1 MATKESMATK
11 EKDSSTPM
19 PVVEKTSVM
28 DRDDNASLQKDPRTP
43 VINKSSTVIEKETLS
58 GKVSTPVKMYSLPK
72 VFSQSTPPKGL
83 SQSTPPKGLSQSTP
97 PKGLSQSTPPKWIS
111 QSSETTPLKETKS
124 SPVTRNDFT
133 NIQSKIDIF
142 CDDLDTE
149 IKACLYSV
157 SVNDTKD
164 VTKCLERLR
173 RRAKAFNGNISFSLD
188 QCVLKSTAVIQ
199 KVSSLEQY
207 VKHLRRE
214 KDLLQSQ
221 VTDLKAQKELQG
233 IEDVLLQSE
242 DDDDDLFSCSPKKAK
257 TEEK

>member
-58 GKVSTPVKMYSLPK
+58 GKISTPVKMYSVPK
-72 VFSQSTPPKGL
+72 VFSQNTPPKVL

-97 PKGLSQSTPPKWIS
+97 PKGLS

-133 NIQSKIDIF
+133 NIQSKIDLF

-173 RRAKAFNGNISFSLD
+173 RRAKAFRGNISFSLD

-207 VKHLRRE
+207 ANHLRRE

-221 VTDLKAQKELQG
+221 VTDLKTQKETQEL
-233 IEDVLLQSE
+233 EDMLLQSE
-242 DDDDDLFSCSPKKAK
+242 DDDDVFSCSPKKAK

>member
-11 EKDSSTPM
+11 EKDSSAPM

-58 GKVSTPVKMYSLPK
+58 GKISTPVKMYSVPK

-83 SQSTPPKGLSQSTP
+83 SQSTPPKGLSQSTL
-97 PKGLSQSTPPKWIS
+97 PKGLS

-133 NIQSKIDIF
+133 NIQSKIDLF

-149 IKACLYSV
+149 IKACVYSV

-164 VTKCLERLR
+164 VMKCLERLR
-173 RRAKAFNGNISFSLD
+173 RRAKAFRGNISLSLD

-207 VKHLRRE
+207 ANHLRRE
-214 KDLLQSQ
+214 NDLLQRQ
-221 VTDLKAQKELQG
+221 VTDLKTQKETQE
-233 IEDVLLQSE
+233 IEDMLLQSE
-242 DDDDDLFSCSPKKAK
+242 NDDDDDVFSCLPKKGKA
-257 TEEK
+257 

>member
-11 EKDSSTPM
+11 EKNSSTPM

-58 GKVSTPVKMYSLPK
+58 GKVSTPVKMYSLSK

-83 SQSTPPKGLSQSTP
+83 SQSTPPKWL
-97 PKGLSQSTPPKWIS
+97 S

-207 VKHLRRE
+207 VKHLRKE

>member
-1 MATKESMATK
+1 
-11 EKDSSTPM
+11 
-19 PVVEKTSVM
+19 
-28 DRDDNASLQKDPRTP
+28 
-43 VINKSSTVIEKETLS
+43 
-58 GKVSTPVKMYSLPK
+58 MYSVPK
-72 VFSQSTPPKGL
+72 VFSQNTPPKVL

-97 PKGLSQSTPPKWIS
+97 PKGLS

-133 NIQSKIDIF
+133 NIQSKIDLF

-173 RRAKAFNGNISFSLD
+173 RRAKAFRGNISFSLD

-207 VKHLRRE
+207 ANHLRRE

-221 VTDLKAQKELQG
+221 VTDLKTQKETQEL
-233 IEDVLLQSE
+233 EDMLLQSE
-242 DDDDDLFSCSPKKAK
+242 DDDDDVFSCSPKKAK